1 MAFEVVV
8 PPAGE
13 SIQEGMLVEWSLP
26 DGALV
31 RAEEPLFVLETD
43 KVTLTVNAP
52 RSGRLTVKVAA
63 GEMVKIGQVVGAI
76 DENQL
81 PSEVG
86 SPQSDA
92 RATPTT
98 DRARPEASVGNGS
111 ARMGP
116 PTPVPPPTSD
126 LRPPTSSAPPITPPA
141 GLPQMRAKVDGR
153 SLEELSPSVRRM
165 VTEHGLD
172 PARIGATGKGGR
184 LTKEDIVHHLEAGEG
199 RGTRDETRLTPPA
212 ASDLR
217 PPTTVAPPT
226 SDLRPPTT
234 VAPPTSDLRPP
245 TVVLP
250 PAANG
255 RQVRRPMSPIRQ
267 RIAERMLQSQATT
280 ATLTTFNEADL
291 SALLDLRKRHREAFK
306 AKHGVDLGFLPF
318 FVKAVVEGL
327 EAVPSLRTMID
338 GAELVQ
344 SDFYDIGIAVAAD
357 HGLAVPV
364 VRDADQK
371 SLGQIQGAIEELAKK
386 VREKRITLSEL
397 QGGVFSI
404 TNAGSYGALMGTP
417 ILNPPQSGILGM
429 YTIQERPVARE
440 GKLEIRPMMYL
451 ALSYDHRIVDG
462 KDAGTFL
469 KKVAECV
476 ADPARYSLELE

>member
-13 SIQEGMLVEWSLP
+13 SIKEGMLVEWSQP
-26 DGALV
+26 DGAVV

-52 RSGRLTVKVAA
+52 RSGRLAVKVAA

-76 DENQL
+76 DESQQ
-81 PSEVG
+81 PSAVG
-86 SPQSDA
+86 SPPSDA
-92 RATPTT
+92 QRLPTADFRPTT
-98 DRARPEASVGNGS
+98 L
-111 ARMGP
+111 
-116 PTPVPPPTSD
+116 VPPPTAD
-126 LRPPTSSAPPITPPA
+126 LRQPTVAAPPITHPA
-141 GLPQMRAKVDGR
+141 GLPQLHAKLDGH
-153 SLEELSPSVRRM
+153 SLDELSPSVRRM
-165 VTEHGLD
+165 VSELD
-172 PARIGATGKGGR
+172 LNPARITATGKGGR
-184 LTKEDIVHHLEAGEG
+184 ITKEDVVHHLASGQLSSAVG
-199 RGTRDETRLTPPA
+199 RPPSAAAPPTAPPPPA
-212 ASDLR
+212 AG
-217 PPTTVAPPT
+217 
-226 SDLRPPTT
+226 
-234 VAPPTSDLRPP
+234 
-245 TVVLP
+245 
-250 PAANG
+250 G
-255 RQVRRPMSPIRQ
+255 RQVRKPLSPIRQ
-267 RIAERMLQSQATT
+267 RIAERMLQSQQTT

-291 SALLDLRKRHREAFK
+291 SALLDLRKRSREAFQK
-306 AKHGVDLGFLPF
+306 KHGVDLGFLPF

-327 EAVPSLRTMID
+327 TEVPSLRTMID

-344 SDFYDIGIAVAAD
+344 SDFYDIGIAVAAE

-371 SLGQIQGAIEELAKK
+371 SLAQIQGAIEELAKK

-440 GKLEIRPMMYL
+440 GRLEIRPMMYL

-476 ADPARYSLELE
+476 AAPSKYDLGL

>member
-13 SIQEGMLVEWSLP
+13 SIKEGMLVEWSQP

-52 RSGRLTVKVAA
+52 RSGRLSVKVAA
-63 GEMVKIGQVVGAI
+63 GEMVAIGQVVGAI
-76 DENQL
+76 DEAQQPGDEGRGTRDETHL
-81 PSEVG
+81 SPPSAVG
-86 SPQSDA
+86 
-92 RATPTT
+92 
-98 DRARPEASVGNGS
+98 
-111 ARMGP
+111 
-116 PTPVPPPTSD
+116 
-126 LRPPTSSAPPITPPA
+126 RPPSDVAPPITPPA
-141 GLPQMRAKVDGR
+141 GVPQMRAKVEGR
-153 SLEELSPSVRRM
+153 ALDELSPSVRRM
-165 VTEHGLD
+165 VSEHALD

-184 LTKEDIVHHLEAGEG
+184 ITKEDVVHHLQAVPSPPAKEPAQSP
-199 RGTRDETRLTPPA
+199 TPPA
-212 ASDLR
+212 AG
-217 PPTTVAPPT
+217 
-226 SDLRPPTT
+226 
-234 VAPPTSDLRPP
+234 
-245 TVVLP
+245 
-250 PAANG
+250 G
-255 RQVRRPMSPIRQ
+255 RQVRKPLSPIRQ
-267 RIAERMLQSQATT
+267 RIAERMLQSQQTT

-291 SALLDLRKRHREAFK
+291 SALLDLRKRSREAFK
-306 AKHGVDLGFLPF
+306 ARHGVDLGFLPF

-344 SDFYDIGIAVAAD
+344 NEFYDIGIAVAAD

-364 VRDADQK
+364 VRDAERK
-371 SLGQIQGAIEELAKK
+371 SLAQIQGAIEELAKK

-429 YTIQERPVARE
+429 YAIQERPVARE

-469 KKVAECV
+469 KKVAESV
-476 ADPARYSLELE
+476 ADPARFILDLD